1 MKLISILRE
10 QLLKEYSEK
19 IIKQL
24 TDKWKKEN
32 RNIND
37 TDIKNNI
44 DKFDKIKQN
53 IPAKLKAGQITLS
66 KKFTEKD
73 PKTNKGPLNPSDI
86 LNYTWKDLEGLI
98 DSYGE
103 KAVKV
108 DKDFKTV
115 QDAELIKIDGVPIVY
130 NAPDLK
136 VYEGSDFGSCVKL
149 NYAFKYKG
157 EDKKIYTY
165 NFCIGRKE
173 DSANRYYPYRF
184 GSGGK
189 GAMYRSF
196 YFVADPTQSA
206 EIKGEAFNR
215 ENFVNY
221 YHFFI
226 IHCFENGKFGVTD
239 AVNEYEVNSTHELD
253 GKGYGVDWE
262 EIGKFMIKNGGE
274 SGKKAWDKIKGRKDI
289 FKYVSPSQEETD
301 LALVRDQILND
312 DAFQKLTRS
321 QKAIY
326 ISKRADQPGAFTP
339 EMFKSLDNEL
349 KNLALRTGTGYKA
362 SYDDLKGSNAL
373 LRSYAKF
380 RFSRGITD
388 YRETGR
394 FSTILPL
401 PFVQYLDDKDKK
413 EYLKLFDK
421 NYLSFEL
428 TEKYF
433 GEDAAKEHVKEQVKT
448 LDYLPESAIK
458 YISDPKLK
466 QLYSAYA
473 KLTKNWEPNDAETFN
488 ADNEKFM
495 SLSKMPEQDLNPVL
509 IDYKQWLT
517 IPSSDRKTLI
527 NLANKVNGNEKYGTL
542 IYALP
547 ITIKSG
553 GKDYALLPTTS
564 KRSDYTDWVLV
575 DEEGKVIKSKIDG
588 NTFTL
593 DGVPIAT
600 GYPNINNYKRV
611 YNAKDAELNGEPFSL
626 KEITMRLS
634 DVLQEIKI
642 NQPNPI
648 QDKIK
653 QATNTELTN
662 IDFDD
667 KNVGYFL
674 NTNNTYRIDFDL
686 IGNLWNDIFK
696 KIYGHEPD
704 DMNDKDNDLFEE
716 VQNIVI
722 ETIEKYLSQ
731 YFHSPVNVEYEY

>member
-32 RNIND
+32 KNIND
-37 TDIKNNI
+37 ADIRKSI

-53 IPAKLKAGQITLS
+53 IPAKLKAGQITLP

-73 PKTNKGPLNPSDI
+73 PKTGKGPLNPSDI
-86 LNYTWKDLEGLI
+86 LQYTWKDLEYLI

-115 QDAELIKIDGVPIVY
+115 QDAELVKIDGVPIVY
-130 NAPDLK
+130 NTPDLK
-136 VYEGSDFGSCVKL
+136 IYEGSDFGSCIKL
-149 NYAFKYKG
+149 NYAFKFKG
-157 EDKKIYTY
+157 EDNKIYTY

-206 EIKGEAFNR
+206 DIKGDPNSR
-215 ENFVNY
+215 ENFVNW

-239 AVNEYEVNSTHELD
+239 AVNEYGAGHELD
-253 GKGYGVDWE
+253 GNGYGVDWE
-262 EIGKFMIKNGGE
+262 EIGQFMIKNGKE
-274 SGKKAWDKIKGRKDI
+274 SGKKAWDKIKNRKDI
-289 FKYVSPSQEETD
+289 FKYISPSEEETTA
-301 LALVRDQILND
+301 ALIRDQILNFEV
-312 DAFQKLTRS
+312 FQKLTRS

-326 ISKRADQPGAFTP
+326 ISKRADQANAFNS
-339 EMFKSLDNEL
+339 EMFKSLDTEL

-388 YRETGR
+388 YKEKGK

-413 EYLKLFDK
+413 EYLQLFDK

-433 GEDAAKEHVKEQVKT
+433 GEDAAKEHAEEQAKN
-448 LDYLPESAIK
+448 LDYLPEDAIK
-458 YISDPKLK
+458 YIKDPKLK
-466 QLYSAYA
+466 QLYSAYS
-473 KLTKNWEPNDAETFN
+473 KLTANWVPTN
-488 ADNEKFM
+488 ADTYNADDEKFM
-495 SLSKMPEQDLNPVL
+495 SLSSTPEQDLNPIL
-509 IDYKQWLT
+509 ISYKQWLS
-517 IPSSDRKTLI
+517 IPSSDRKAIIT
-527 NLANKVNGNEKYGTL
+527 LANKVNGNEKYATL

-547 ITIKSG
+547 IIVKSG
-553 GKDYALLPTTS
+553 GKDYVLLPTNPE
-564 KRSDYTDWVLV
+564 RSNYVNWVLV
-575 DEEGKVIKSKIDG
+575 DEDGKVVKDEIDG
-588 NTFTL
+588 FTSTAL
-593 DGVPIAT
+593 GYPLVT

-611 YNAKDAELNGEPFSL
+611 YDAKDIVLNDAPFSL

-667 KNVGYFL
+667 ENVGYFL
-674 NTNNTYRIDFDL
+674 NTNNTYLLDFDI
-686 IGNLWNDIFK
+686 IGDLWTTVFE
-696 KIYGHEPD
+696 KIYGHKPD
-704 DMNDKDNDLFEE
+704 DSNDEDMDLFDE
-716 VQNIVI
+716 VQNIVGTTVK
-722 ETIEKYLSQ
+722 EYLSQ